1 VVPGEQLSE
10 QMDDR
15 VVKGVQWMDTQIR
28 FLIAEIQ
35 KRGEAKGD
43 TGRPVIT
50 FGALFAATIDTMPA
64 LAAAIATAKKRSAP
78 PRLARL
84 HRTHALTV
92 RVRVVSCRVVALCC
106 VVLCCV
112 VLCCVVLCCVV
123 RGRGQGCG
131 GV

>member
-1 VVPGEQLSE
+1 VVLGEQLSE
-10 QMDDR
+10 KMDDR

-35 KRGEAKGD
+35 KRSEAKGD
-43 TGRPVIT
+43 AGRPVIT

-64 LAAAIATAKKRSAP
+64 LAAAIATAKKRSAQTA
-78 PRLARL
+78 PRARP

-92 RVRVVSCRVVALCC
+92 RVSCRVVASCR
-106 VVLCCV
+106 VVY
-112 VLCCVVLCCVV
+112 
-123 RGRGQGCG
+123 GRGQGCG